1 MVESVEID
9 DANASRNTPTT
20 CRLCGH
26 GLSDA
31 FVALPLVGEH
41 EFRYRRCRS
50 CGLAQL
56 AETPS
61 IGALRTRYATH
72 YQPVCGEFVTGRRS
86 LLSRLRKV
94 NFDLMARRIEARVPK
109 GRLLEVGCGS
119 GVFLVAMRR
128 RGWVVAGL
136 EPHQTSAQDLRTHHG
151 LDVRAGMLEDA
162 PIQWGPFDAV
172 ALLDVIEHL
181 VDPAAALAKVR
192 ALLRPGGV
200 LILATPNVA
209 SLEHRLFGRQWFAL
223 QPPDHLWLF
232 SPDSLRRTVAMAG
245 FDQVS
250 LAASPVAYAWPSL
263 CRCLGIQAPSGAFDA
278 AMKVVTA
285 GPMALLGMLRGAPAN
300 LELYARRAP

>member
-1 MVESVEID
+1 MGARVEID
-9 DANASRNTPTT
+9 DAVASRNASTS

-26 GLSDA
+26 GSSEA
-31 FVALPLVGEH
+31 FTALPLVGEH
-41 EFRYRRCRS
+41 EFVYRQCRS

-56 AETPS
+56 AATPS
-61 IGALRTRYATH
+61 MEELRTLYATQ

-86 LLSRLRKV
+86 LLSRLREV
-94 NFDLMARRIEARVPK
+94 NFDLVARRIEARVPK

-128 RGWVVAGL
+128 RGWAVAGL
-136 EPHQTSAQDLRTHHG
+136 EPHRTSAHDLRTHHG

-162 PIQWGPFDAV
+162 PIEWGPFDAV

-209 SLEHRLFGRQWFAL
+209 SLEHRLFGRRWFAL

-232 SPDSLRRTVAMAG
+232 SPDSLRRTVTMAG
-245 FDQVS
+245 FDQLS

-263 CRCLGIQAPSGAFDA
+263 CRYFRSRPPSGAFHA
-278 AMKVVTA
+278 AMKALTA
-285 GPMALLGMLRGAPAN
+285 GPMGLVGMLQSAPAN